1 MQDNKKSDVRTIAT
15 IILLALSLLAMIGSL
30 GRVLSIETSLRRYSY
45 DLASLKTYDSNE
57 IQRLEEHI
65 KMLEAKVA
73 TNKKISSK
81 REESDIGSWARALFT
96 EQGLKIE
103 SYRTSKSGGVVL
115 FEFTISG
122 TLRAFIAALQKA
134 SAENTPKIASFRLT
148 AAPDGK
154 ITSTVRI
161 GNE

>member
-1 MQDNKKSDVRTIAT
+1 MQDNKKSDVRTVAMIL
-15 IILLALSLLAMIGSL
+15 LLALSLLAMIGSL

-45 DLASLKTYDSNE
+45 DLASLKAYDPKE

-65 KMLEAKVA
+65 KVLEAKVA
-73 TNKKISSK
+73 ANEKISSR

-103 SYRTSKSGGVVL
+103 SYRTSKSGSVVL

-122 TLRAFIAALQKA
+122 TIRAFIAALRKA
-134 SAENTPKIASFRLT
+134 SDENTPKIASFRLT
-148 AAPDGK
+148 VAPDGK